1 MGQVKANPKKL
12 SSKGSRIFAIGMVV
26 SIILMAAAIFIAKWQ
41 MDDTKEVV
49 TADLEQQYGE
59 PFTITWSNLNKRPLS
74 GDFQGT
80 VQADET
86 GYIYEFIAKDY
97 KMDIDYEQ
105 VNKEMAVNDDVEA
118 AIEGGLSVTT
128 FDGDTA
134 NIRVLLE
141 TVNAPVDDAA
151 MQQLG
156 EALKAEHGL
165 ATVNID
171 VYEIVDRA
179 FEAAAQ
185 QLTVFQRSLIPAD
198 AFETYE
204 PVIEKFTF

>member
-26 SIILMAAAIFIAKWQ
+26 AIILMSAAIFIAKWK

-74 GDFQGT
+74 ADFQGT

-118 AIEGGLSVTT
+118 AIEDGLSVTT

-141 TVNAPVDDAA
+141 TVNAPVDEAA

-156 EALKAEHGL
+156 EALKAKHGL